1 MFERFNIE
9 RQIEQTY
16 MRCVPLPGG
25 GEIVIEET
33 EALISIDV
41 NTGSH
46 KNKNKDGKDFIVQ
59 VNLEAATEICRQVRL
74 RNIGGLIILDF
85 IDMKAKKDRN
95 AVFARMRREMAN
107 DKAKNHILPIST
119 LGIMQMTRQRHSES
133 HSSGIYTDCPYCRG
147 RGSVKSSRTMSVEVQ
162 RRLISVIRHIRARD
176 GQDKEINLRIL
187 LHPTNLERL
196 RNEDE
201 DLLLE
206 IEHSYGARL
215 SFRADPIY
223 HVENFK
229 IIDIESGQEQR

>member
-1 MFERFNIE
+1 
-9 RQIEQTY
+9 
-16 MRCVPLPGG
+16 
-25 GEIVIEET
+25 
-33 EALISIDV
+33 
-41 NTGSH
+41 
-46 KNKNKDGKDFIVQ
+46 
-59 VNLEAATEICRQVRL
+59 
-74 RNIGGLIILDF
+74 
-85 IDMKAKKDRN
+85 MKAKKDRN
-95 AVFARMRREMAN
+95 AVLARMKREMAA

-133 HSSGIYTDCPYCRG
+133 HSSGIYTGCPYCNG

-176 GQDKEINLRIL
+176 GQDKEIALRVL

-196 RNEDE
+196 RQEDE

-206 IEHSYGARL
+206 IEQSYGARL